1 VPAERVAAW
10 RHELGARVTLVLG
23 WAEVYRVARDEAK
36 RTRARDK
43 LEAIAAALRAFLL
56 TPP

>member
-1 VPAERVAAW
+1 VAAW
-10 RHELGARVTLVLG
+10 RHELRARVTLVLG